1 MLSVP
6 LARVSVLAFRLI
18 PPPGPDADKRGKPFS
33 GRDFF
38 EAHKSKWP

>member
-1 MLSVP
+1 MLSFP
-6 LARVSVLAFRLI
+6 FARVSVLAFRLFRR
-18 PPPGPDADKRGKPFS
+18 PADADKRGKPFS